1 MAAANFVIEVDSVR
15 MPVVQCPASNK
26 RQDFMNRFAPNL
38 IISLVLLVLVIIT
51 KDNLAC
57 GRH

>member
-1 MAAANFVIEVDSVR
+1 MAATNFVIEVDSLC
-15 MPVVQCPASNK
+15 MPVVQCPASNT
-26 RQDFMNRFAPNL
+26 RQDCMNYFAQNF

-57 GRH
+57 GRQ